1 MGRRRPKYY
10 LYIDGCYSK
19 KGHLCSLN
27 NKALNRLLD
36 YARTTSENI
45 SFIFQ
50 YLGSCTKKYAHKN
63 KIPHLQVSCEVYKRL
78 FYECFSFISSSW
90 YTLLID
96 VSLFLLASSGFT
108 VRCIGLDLFAT
119 FYAIPIN
126 ISQISRTV
134 SQGRK
139 LTTSSLQYID
149 LPLDRSDAVA
159 TFLRN
164 NQERLLRGI
173 NSLAASL
180 TRFNPAFP
188 FLDMLAIHFAST
200 LCFLW
205 LYFTYC
211 TLLLNVGE
219 ANINYRNLA
228 GALLVAY
235 TISRNVGVLDNLAG
249 AIQVSINS
257 GQILLQR
264 NVEILLDYYNLYHR
278 VLSNALSNKDVMLR
292 GPMATPRGLPS
303 SFAETEK
310 GTPWSSLLAVLECSA
325 GLSTNAMVVNDINFL
340 FDKDQTRSF
349 PEQGVLCYWRLIIKS
364 LSLVFQEQVE
374 DATKPLLTEDKSS
387 TSLMLIEKPASVLD
401 SNAARVLALFS
412 KTRTE
417 ILFRLIN
424 GVSDGSHVLVHAPS
438 IFHWAQHHILTSR
451 VVSATMLR
459 LLVLELVKFR
469 QMCLLAGTNMQISNV
484 YLHGIATV
492 LLMDCPYALFNLIL
506 AMIMSQQSSKDIEP
520 DVVRQLFIHCAE
532 PDTLEA
538 SFLADFLLPADA
550 EKVVSDS
557 LLLQMRDDISIIAIE
572 LLGALPYLNNELSRI
587 FLKRLYK
594 LLYHLR
600 TFFFTKIIALE
611 PSVQAAYDT
620 FLSKIHDMLLQ
631 HAMVIV
637 SSGFSNAQIQLDVI
651 LKAQVNNLSL
661 STEMERREFP
671 QGSTDRLHAE
681 PSNQSKCTA
690 VRQADKHK
698 RLTSTLTNM
707 TLYDHRVSCTDD
719 ADLLSFTSLQSLQ
732 SKCGQYDSRPYIFE
746 CIKAS
751 RFWEVLITVTF
762 SCFRDRLSNV
772 KYGVDHL
779 VTDFL
784 CCSCFRALVNIL
796 HESPSSNYA
805 CPPTLTI
812 RRPSSSAHVHP
823 YSPFESNIT
832 NSAFF
837 HDASVNLFEQ
847 MPFQDHEVSA
857 GAYYNTGDPNDTTDN
872 AGSSLSLG
880 KSTISVIGSQAVRLS
895 AYLTAISMTPLE
907 SQAPSQSIKDE
918 PYHTL
923 AFAAK
928 NREPGIDISQAFLAQ
943 QETGSSEPA
952 LLRSPIS
959 TYTLIATILS
969 ETTLMKTLLSCVRG
983 QAIFYL
989 LLIYSN
995 LMGDVLRLN
1004 ANQGGFLSI
1013 DFWKAFSHLVGNLL
1027 TGGTFTHRY
1036 HEGSTNSRAIPVFLL
1051 YENALRAKDSRQI
1064 ASDHDSDLGSAPAP
1078 MPSADSSLGELEA
1091 FRNALFMDNK
1101 TCSLRPYALSIFERV
1116 LEELPK
1122 TSSYDILP
1130 HIIHTVYPDAVIPLP
1145 LGYTLGIILASSPAF
1160 DETPT
1165 AARWGS
1171 IPLPSVSVTDQISS
1185 GFPFAKHTGLEKST
1199 ASNTTLD
1206 DGYFSDYGCLNAIR
1220 KDMRT
1225 QPYALLS
1232 KSIYESVTQLRRSI
1246 STVNNASFAVTKSS
1260 LKKSPTKDIVSDPV
1274 LQVSGRVND
1283 DSYIS
1288 RSLLTGIDTN
1298 YSRLPHGSSSLSS
1311 SARGSTDKSFSVEAL
1326 QENVMLIAKTY
1337 VSLVTVISFAKT
1349 SGRELINDLYVKVPL
1364 STIALW
1370 IFHNKAV
1377 SGDSVLACF
1386 VILFIY
1392 ICGRDPPDDNALFFA
1407 CQRPPLHL
1415 KKDTLTGDPSFKV
1428 ILPGPSPTVDSKPR
1442 HGKWTDMFELSE
1454 VKAFITELCKR
1465 YRTLRY
1471 FFRTNVSKLL
1481 SVLFEALYKHAEL
1494 SGKLDSYVIDGL
1506 SALSSRMTICCSFLD
1521 CTDRTHLETLI
1532 LSTPP
1537 RVGWEEL
1544 LCLAEKLSKL
1554 RVSSAEA
1561 YFKHLEDSGDYFNF
1575 SEEARVIRNK
1585 LMSGSIYRADN
1596 PISLSKL
1603 YFEYYLLPGMVV
1615 KRMLIDQLSCVGTII
1630 TQPSVE
1636 FVNSSSLLLDKS
1648 FPTYVLPNKR
1658 SLINEMLGRVAKLPF
1673 NNPLYILSILTGLEL
1688 TFQLSG
1694 ELYAYANLQI
1704 TEARHTQTT
1713 DKAFPQV
1720 PPRDAILSSIPIE
1733 ASDYTLAQETYAF
1746 ILSFGSQTSD

>member
-19 KGHLCSLN
+19 KGPVCSLN

-78 FYECFSFISSSW
+78 FYECFSFISSNW

-126 ISQISRTV
+126 VSQVSRTV

-149 LPLDRSDAVA
+149 LPLDRSEAVA

-180 TRFNPAFP
+180 TRFNPALP

-219 ANINYRNLA
+219 TSTNYRNLA

-235 TISRNVGVLDNLAG
+235 TMSKNVGVLDNLAG

-264 NVEILLDYYNLYHR
+264 NVEILLDYYNLYNR
-278 VLSNALSNKDVMLR
+278 VLNNALSNKDVMLR

-303 SFAETEK
+303 SFTETEK
-310 GTPWSSLLAVLECSA
+310 GTPWSNLVTVLECSA
-325 GLSTNAMVVNDINFL
+325 GLSTNVMVVNDINFL
-340 FDKDQTRSF
+340 FDKDRVRSF

-387 TSLMLIEKPASVLD
+387 TSLMLIEKPASILD
-401 SNAARVLALFS
+401 SNASRVLALFS

-424 GVSDGSHVLVHAPS
+424 SVSDGSHVLVHASS
-438 IFHWAQHHILTSR
+438 IFHWIQHHILTSR

-469 QMCLLAGTNMQISNV
+469 QMCLLAGTNIQISNV

-492 LLMDCPYALFNLIL
+492 LLMDCPYILFNLIL
-506 AMIMSQQSSKDIEP
+506 AMIMSQQPSKDIEP

-538 SFLADFLLPADA
+538 GFLADFLIPADA
-550 EKVVSDS
+550 EKVANDS
-557 LLLQMRDDISIIAIE
+557 LLSQMRDDISSIAVE

-600 TFFFTKIIALE
+600 TFFFTIIVALE
-611 PSVQAAYDT
+611 PSVQTAYDT

-637 SSGFSNAQIQLDVI
+637 SFGFSNAQIQLDVI
-651 LKAQVNNLSL
+651 LKTQVNNLSF
-661 STEMERREFP
+661 STEVERREVP
-671 QGSTDRLHAE
+671 QCSTDRLRDE

-690 VRQADKHK
+690 VRQTNKHN
-698 RLTSTLTNM
+698 RFTSTLTNM
-707 TLYDHRVSCTDD
+707 TLYDRRVSCTDD

-732 SKCGQYDSRPYIFE
+732 SKCSQYDSRPYIFE

-751 RFWEVLITVTF
+751 RFWEVLIKVTS
-762 SCFRDRLSNV
+762 SCFHDRLSGI

-784 CCSCFRALVNIL
+784 CCSSFRALVAIL
-796 HESPSSNYA
+796 HESSPSNRTCY
-805 CPPTLTI
+805 PTLTV
-812 RRPSSSAHVHP
+812 RRPSSSAHAHP
-823 YSPFESNIT
+823 DSPFESNIT

-837 HDASVNLFEQ
+837 HDASINLFEQ
-847 MPFQDHEVSA
+847 VPFQDHETSV
-857 GAYYNTGDPNDTTDN
+857 GVCHNTGDPNDTTDN

-880 KSTISVIGSQAVRLS
+880 KSTTSVIGSQAVRLS
-895 AYLTAISMTPLE
+895 AYLTAVSVASIEPQVS
-907 SQAPSQSIKDE
+907 SQSIRDE
-918 PYHTL
+918 PHHTL
-923 AFAAK
+923 VSVTK
-928 NREPGIDISQAFLAQ
+928 NREPGIDTPQAFLTR
-943 QETGSSEPA
+943 QETCSLESTR
-952 LLRSPIS
+952 LRSPIS
-959 TYTLIATILS
+959 IYTLIATILS
-969 ETTLMKTLLSCVRG
+969 EATLMKTLLSCVRG
-983 QAIFYL
+983 QTIFYL

-1004 ANQGGFLSI
+1004 ENQGGFLSI
-1013 DFWKAFSHLVGNLL
+1013 EFWKAFSHLVGNLL

-1036 HEGSTNSRAIPVFLL
+1036 HETSTNLKAIPVFLL
-1051 YENALRAKDSRQI
+1051 YEYALRSKDSKQI
-1064 ASDHDSDLGSAPAP
+1064 VSDHDSDLGFASAP
-1078 MPSADSSLGELEA
+1078 MPSVDSSLDELET
-1091 FRNALFMDNK
+1091 FRNVLFMDNK
-1101 TCSLRPYALSIFERV
+1101 IRSLRPYALSIFERV

-1130 HIIHTVYPDAVIPLP
+1130 HIIHTIYPDTVIPLP

-1160 DETPT
+1160 DETPN
-1165 AARWGS
+1165 AAKWGS
-1171 IPLPSVSVTDQISS
+1171 IPLSSVSVADQIPSS
-1185 GFPFAKHTGLEKST
+1185 FPFTKHNTLEKSSV
-1199 ASNTTLD
+1199 SNATLD
-1206 DGYFSDYGCLNAIR
+1206 EGYFSDYGCLSTIK
-1220 KDMRT
+1220 KDMRI
-1225 QPYALLS
+1225 QPYVAPS

-1260 LKKSPTKDIVSDPV
+1260 LKKSPTRYIIPDSV
-1274 LQVSGRVND
+1274 LQMSGRAND
-1283 DSYIS
+1283 DNYIS
-1288 RSLLTGIDTN
+1288 RSLLTGRDTN
-1298 YSRLPHGSSSLSS
+1298 HSHLLHGNSSLSA
-1311 SARGSTDKSFSVEAL
+1311 SARGSVDKLFSVEAL
-1326 QENVMLIAKTY
+1326 QENVILIARTY
-1337 VSLVTVISFAKT
+1337 VSLVTVISLSRT

-1370 IFHNKAV
+1370 IFHNKTV
-1377 SGDSVLACF
+1377 SGDSILACF

-1392 ICGRDPPDDNALFFA
+1392 ICGRDPPDDNALFLAF
-1407 CQRPPLHL
+1407 QRPPLQL
-1415 KKDTLTGDPSFKV
+1415 KKDAHTGDFSFKV
-1428 ILPGPSPTVDSKPR
+1428 TLPGPSPTVDSKPR

-1465 YRTLRY
+1465 YRTLRH

-1506 SALSSRMTICCSFLD
+1506 STLSSRMTVCCSFLD
-1521 CTDRTHLETLI
+1521 CTDRAHLETLI

-1537 RVGWEEL
+1537 RVSWEEL
-1544 LCLAEKLSKL
+1544 LHLAEKLSKL

-1561 YFKHLEDSGDYFNF
+1561 YFKQVEDSKDCFNF
-1575 SEEARVIRNK
+1575 SEEAKIIRSK
-1585 LMSGSIYRADN
+1585 LMSGSIYREDK
-1596 PISLSKL
+1596 PITLSRL
-1603 YFEYYLLPGMVV
+1603 YFDYYLLPGMVV
-1615 KRMLIDQLSCVGTII
+1615 KRMLVDQLSCVGTLI

-1636 FVNSSSLLLDKS
+1636 FVNSSSLLLDKN
-1648 FPTYVLPNKR
+1648 FPTYVLPDKW
-1658 SLINEMLGRVAKLPF
+1658 SLINEMLSKAAKLPF

-1704 TEARHTQTT
+1704 TEVRHTQTT

-1720 PPRDAILSSIPIE
+1720 TPRDAILSSISIE
-1733 ASDYTLAQETYAF
+1733 ANNYTLAQETYAF
-1746 ILSFGSQTSD
+1746 ILNFGSQTSD